1 MLCLAEFVLWELS
14 IVSVMIQHSCSARV
28 QWPRLADFRTLTEI
42 CKNDIILIVSRFSA
56 KAQEARELIENRS

>member
-1 MLCLAEFVLWELS
+1 
-14 IVSVMIQHSCSARV
+14 MIQHSCSARV

-56 KAQEARELIENRS
+56 KAQEARELIENRSKTLDPDYMEWGTPV